1 MSLIKK
7 VIVKEKKI
15 INQMKTTF
23 LIIKI
28 ILNNKI
34 TLKLKKLKGIK
45 MSK

>member
-23 LIIKI
+23 LMIKI
-28 ILNNKI
+28 IFKQQ
-34 TLKLKKLKGIK
+34 K
-45 MSK
+45 